1 MARRAVTLLFL
12 CQLSPQH
19 AYGPGAATRRTVLER
34 TSAGA
39 ALGLLGAA
47 GAPPLAAR
55 AIGTLPEFASLDRV
69 PSHLSLN
76 VEDLDACL
84 TFMETGLK
92 MKKLR
97 EASGPEY
104 DSVFLG
110 YGPAPYSKPPGFLPG
125 VSSFDDYGAHFAL
138 ELRAPKK
145 EGAPLRVGNG
155 LQYIQLA
162 LPNVRISKLL
172 AAGGN
177 ITEAY
182 GNINVLAPG
191 CDVPFRI
198 IIGEIRDP
206 FMFAA
211 LRVRDAAAAAQFYQ
225 SEPVAMSPQPY
236 PVARPF
242 APPGPFEPEQPPG
255 SVYLAHSNDTF
266 GMLLVP
272 TAQPAKGFFSKAPP
286 PEALDVGNVFGG
298 LTIASAREVAADAP
312 LLRDADGY
320 AAAVL
325 SPYETVAKT
334 LSIGGKGSRLPAG
347 LGA

>member
-1 MARRAVTLLFL
+1 
-12 CQLSPQH
+12 
-19 AYGPGAATRRTVLER
+19 
-34 TSAGA
+34 
-39 ALGLLGAA
+39 
-47 GAPPLAAR
+47 
-55 AIGTLPEFASLDRV
+55 
-69 PSHLSLN
+69 
-76 VEDLDACL
+76 
-84 TFMETGLK
+84 

-97 EASGPEY
+97 EVSGPEY

-145 EGAPLRVGNG
+145 NAALRVGNG
-155 LQYIQLA
+155 LQFIQLA
-162 LPNVRISKLL
+162 LPNVRISKLI

-211 LRVRDAAAAAQFYQ
+211 LRVRDTAAAAQFYQ

-236 PVARPF
+236 PQARPF
-242 APPGPFEPEQPPG
+242 SPPGPFEPEQPQG

-266 GMLLVP
+266 GMLLLP
-272 TAQPAKGFFSKAPP
+272 PPQPAKGFFSKAPP
-286 PEALDVGNVFGG
+286 LEALDVGNVFAG
-298 LTIASAREVAADAP
+298 LTIASAREVAADAR

-320 AAAVL
+320 AAVTL
-325 SPYETVAKT
+325 SPYDAVAKT
-334 LSIGGKGSRLPAG
+334 LSIGAKGSRLPAG
-347 LGA
+347 LGD